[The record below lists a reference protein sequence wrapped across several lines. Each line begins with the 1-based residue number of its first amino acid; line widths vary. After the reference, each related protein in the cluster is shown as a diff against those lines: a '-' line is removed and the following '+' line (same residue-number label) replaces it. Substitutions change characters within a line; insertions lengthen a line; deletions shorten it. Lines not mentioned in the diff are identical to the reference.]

1 MKAENN
7 QTVSKQEL
15 KQAHQQEIE
24 QSRVGGFGGSDAKM
38 FYKIGLNGL
47 SALSNTDKMRIRVA
61 KGIDEYKPVI
71 QTEAMQKGHD
81 FEDWFAEEFRYDF
94 RYDLGDESD
103 GVLREYRI
111 EPKNELAINFN
122 IFAHA
127 DFYNIKKKWAIE
139 LKCVSDVDAVQDNY
153 MAQLQWYYMLGCK
166 KVGLI
171 VCDSKFDNFEDG
183 MQDPVEVAQ
192 NQNYIE
198 TLLHGIKLLD
208 DNWDDLD
215 LKIGD
220 EWDES
225 DLFPS
230 EQKEVQLMT
239 SYLQQ
244 IKRMEL
250 QIEESKAKLLDMM
263 TESGVKSIKSGNYNI
278 TVVPPGTT
286 SRFDKKKLLS
296 DHPEINEADYTSTSD
311 RKAYLKITLK

>member
-1 MKAENN
+1 MTVEIN
-7 QTVSKQEL
+7 QASKQEL
-15 KQAHQQEIE
+15 HQQKIE

-61 KGIDEYKPVI
+61 KGIDDYKPI
-71 QTEAMQKGHD
+71 MQTEAMQKGHD
-81 FEDWFAEEFRYDF
+81 FEDWFAEEFEETLSEFEREHKVEP
-94 RYDLGDESD
+94 ES
-103 GVLREYRI
+103 LFSFA
-111 EPKNELAINFN
+111 LNFYV
-122 IFAHA
+122 FAHA
-127 DFYNIKKKWAIE
+127 DFYSVKSKGAVE
-139 LKCVSDVDAVQDNY
+139 LKCVSDVGKVQDDY
-153 MAQLQWYYMLGCK
+153 MAQLQWYYMLGCN

-171 VCDSKFDNFEDG
+171 VCDSKFDDFDDG
-183 MQDPVEVAQ
+183 VQDPIEVEK
-192 NQNYIE
+192 NENYIK

-230 EQKEVQLMT
+230 EQREVQLMT

-244 IKRMEL
+244 IKSMET

-263 TESGVKSIKSGNYNI
+263 TKSGVKSIKSDAYNI

-286 SRFDKKKLLS
+286 SRFDKKKLLK
-296 DHPEINEADYTSTSD
+296 DHPEINEADYTATSE

>member
-1 MKAENN
+1 MTVEIN
-7 QTVSKQEL
+7 QTSKKEL
-15 KQAHQQEIE
+15 HQQKIE
-24 QSRVGGFGGSDAKM
+24 ESRVGGFGGSDAKM

-47 SALSNTDKMRIRVA
+47 SALSNTDKLRIRVA
-61 KGIDEYKPVI
+61 KGIDDYKPI
-71 QTEAMQKGHD
+71 MQTEAMQKGHD
-81 FEDWFAEEFRYDF
+81 FEDWFAEEFAD
-94 RYDLGDESD
+94 DLNG
-103 GVLREYRI
+103 LKREYRI
-111 EPKNELAINFN
+111 NPESAFAINFDV
-122 IFAHA
+122 FAHA
-127 DFYNIKKKWAIE
+127 DFFNEDKKWAFE
-139 LKCVSDVDAVQDNY
+139 LKCVSNVDAVQENY

-166 KVGLI
+166 RVGLI
-171 VCDSKFDNFEDG
+171 VCDSKYDNFEDG
-183 MQDPVEVAQ
+183 LQEPAGVEK
-192 NQNYIE
+192 NKHYIE
-198 TLLHGIKLLD
+198 MLRHGIKLLD
-208 DNWDDLD
+208 DNWDKLN

-244 IKRMEL
+244 IKAMEL

-263 TESGVKSIKSGNYNI
+263 TESGVKSIKSESYNI
-278 TVVPPGTT
+278 AVVPAGTT

>member
-1 MKAENN
+1 MEAKMN
-7 QTVSKQEL
+7 QASKKEL

-61 KGIDEYKPVI
+61 KGIDQYKPI
-71 QTEAMQKGHD
+71 NTTEAMQKGHD
-81 FEDWFAEEFRYDF
+81 FEDWFAEAMDDAIE
-94 RYDLGDESD
+94 GCI
-103 GVLREYRI
+103 REHRI
-111 EPKNELAINFN
+111 EPDIKMARNFN

-127 DFYNIKKKWAIE
+127 DFYNIKKKLAIE
-139 LKCVSDVDAVQDNY
+139 LKCVSDVGKVHNDY

-166 KVGLI
+166 RVGLI
-171 VCDSKFDNFEDG
+171 VCDSKFDNFNG
-183 MQDPVEVAQ
+183 GLQSPAEVGKSKH
-192 NQNYIE
+192 YIE
-198 TLLHGIKLLD
+198 VLRHGIKLLD
-208 DNWDDLD
+208 DNWNDLD

-244 IKRMEL
+244 IKAMEA
-250 QIEESKAKLLDMM
+250 QIEESKAKLLDVM
-263 TESGVKSIKSGNYNI
+263 TESGVKSIKSDAYNI
-278 TVVPPGTT
+278 TVVPDGTS
-286 SRFDKKKLLS
+286 SRFDKKKLLKE
-296 DHPEINEADYTSTSD
+296 HPEINEADYTATSK

>member
-1 MKAENN
+1 MEVKMEVN
-7 QTVSKQEL
+7 SKEL
-15 KQAHQQEIE
+15 EKILHQQKIE
-24 QSRVGGFGGSDAKM
+24 ESRVGGFGGSDAKM

-61 KGIDEYKPVI
+61 KGIDEYKPI
-71 QTEAMQKGHD
+71 MQTEAMQKGHD
-81 FEDWFAEEFRYDF
+81 FEDWFAEECSEFLSKFIREHKV
-94 RYDLGDESD
+94 ES
-103 GVLREYRI
+103 ES
-111 EPKNELAINFN
+111 ELARNFN
-122 IFAHA
+122 VFAHA
-127 DFYNIKKKWAIE
+127 DFYNIEDRRVIE
-139 LKCVSDVDAVQDNY
+139 LKCVSNVDTVQDDY
-153 MAQLQWYYMLGCK
+153 MPQLQWYFMLGCSE
-166 KVGLI
+166 VGLV
-171 VCDSKFDNFEDG
+171 VCDSKFDDFSDG
-183 MQDPVEVAQ
+183 LQDPVDIEP
-192 NQNYIE
+192 NENYIK

-244 IKRMEL
+244 IKAMEA

-263 TESGVKSIKSGNYNI
+263 TESGVKSIKSDAYNI

-296 DHPEINEADYTSTSD
+296 DYPEINEADYTATSE

>member
-1 MKAENN
+1 MTTA
-7 QTVSKQEL
+7 SKKEL
-15 KQAHQQEIE
+15 HQQEIE

-61 KGIDEYKPVI
+61 KGIDEYKPI
-71 QTEAMQKGHD
+71 MQTEAMQKGHD
-81 FEDWFAEEFRYDF
+81 FEDWWAEIMKD
-94 RYDLGDESD
+94 DLEGYI
-103 GVLREYRI
+103 REYRV
-111 EPKNELAINFN
+111 EPENKLALNFD

-127 DFYNIKKKWAIE
+127 DFYNKENKWAIE
-139 LKCVSDVDAVQDNY
+139 LKCVSNIDTVQNDY
-153 MAQLQWYYMLGCK
+153 MAQLQWYYMLGCRE
-166 KVGLI
+166 VGLM
-171 VCDSKFDNFEDG
+171 VCDSKFDDFEDG
-183 MQDPVEVAQ
+183 LQDPIDIDPNE
-192 NQNYIE
+192 NYID
-198 TLLHGIKLLD
+198 TLKHGIKLLD

-230 EQKEVQLMT
+230 EQREVQLMT

-244 IKRMEL
+244 IKAMEL

-263 TESGVKSIKSGNYNI
+263 TKSGVKSIKSDAYNI
-278 TVVPPGTT
+278 TVIPDGTT
-286 SRFDKKKLLS
+286 SRFDKKKLLK
-296 DHPEINEADYTSTSD
+296 DHPEINEADYTTTSD

>member
-1 MKAENN
+1 MEAEIN
-7 QTVSKQEL
+7 QVVSEKEL
-15 KQAHQQEIE
+15 HQQKIE

-61 KGIDEYKPVI
+61 KDIDEYKPVM

-81 FEDWFAEEFRYDF
+81 FEDWFADEYEEYLSEFA
-94 RYDLGDESD
+94 
-103 GVLREYRI
+103 REHRV
-111 EPKNELAINFN
+111 EPENELAVNFKV
-122 IFAHA
+122 FAHA
-127 DFYNIKKKWAIE
+127 DFYNVKSNSVIE
-139 LKCVSDVDAVQDNY
+139 LKCVSKVDTVQDDY
-153 MAQLQWYYMLGCK
+153 MAQLQWYFMLGCK
-166 KVGLI
+166 RVDLI
-171 VCDSKFDNFEDG
+171 VSDSKFDNFEEG
-183 MQDPVEVAQ
+183 LQDPAEVAQ

-198 TLLHGIKLLD
+198 TLRHGIKLLD

-230 EQKEVQLMT
+230 ERREVQLMT

-244 IKRMEL
+244 IKSMEA

-263 TESGVKSIKSGNYNI
+263 TKSGVKSIKSDAYNI

-286 SRFDKKKLLS
+286 SRFDKKKLLK
-296 DHPEINEADYTSTSD
+296 DYPEINEADYTTTSE

>member
-1 MKAENN
+1 MKAEIN
-7 QTVSKQEL
+7 QTSKHEL

-24 QSRVGGFGGSDAKM
+24 SSRVGGFGGSDAKM

-47 SALSNTDKMRIRVA
+47 SALSNTDKLRIRVA
-61 KGIDEYKPVI
+61 KCVDEYKPI
-71 QTEAMQKGHD
+71 MQTEAMQKGHD
-81 FEDWFAEEFRYDF
+81 FEDWFAEEFGN
-94 RYDLGDESD
+94 DLGDKSD
-103 GVLREYRI
+103 GIIREYRV
-111 EPKNELAINFN
+111 EPENELALNFD

-127 DFYNIKKKWAIE
+127 DFYNIKKRWVIE
-139 LKCVSDVDAVQDNY
+139 LKCVSDIGKVHNDY

-166 KVGLI
+166 RVGLI
-171 VCDSKFDNFEDG
+171 VCDSKFDNFGDG
-183 MQDPVEVAQ
+183 LQKTVGVEK
-192 NQNYIE
+192 NENYIE
-198 TLLHGIKLLD
+198 TLRHGIKLLD
-208 DNWDDLD
+208 DNWNDLD

-230 EQKEVQLMT
+230 EQREVQLMT

-244 IKRMEL
+244 IKAMEA

-263 TESGVKSIKSGNYNI
+263 TKSGVKSIKSDAYNI

-286 SRFDKKKLLS
+286 SRFDKKKLLK
-296 DHPEINEADYTSTSD
+296 DHPEINEADYTAASD

>member
-1 MKAENN
+1 MEVKIN
-7 QTVSKQEL
+7 QTSKKEL
-15 KQAHQQEIE
+15 HQQKIE
-24 QSRVGGFGGSDAKM
+24 KSRVGGFGGSDAKM

-47 SALSNTDKMRIRVA
+47 SALSNTDKLRIRVA
-61 KGIDEYKPVI
+61 KGIDEYKPIV

-81 FEDWFAEEFRYDF
+81 FEDWFAEEFKHDIGEYT
-94 RYDLGDESD
+94 
-103 GVLREYRI
+103 REYRV
-111 EPKNELAINFN
+111 EPENKLAVNFD

-127 DFYNIKKKWAIE
+127 DFYNIKDKWAIE
-139 LKCVSDVDAVQDNY
+139 LKCVSDVDKVVNDY
-153 MAQLQWYYMLGCK
+153 MTQLSWYFMLGCK
-166 KVGLI
+166 RVGLI
-171 VCDSKFDNFEDG
+171 ACDSKFDNFEDG
-183 MQDPVEVAQ
+183 LQDVIKIEPNE
-192 NQNYIE
+192 NYIK
-198 TLLHGIKLLD
+198 TLYHGIKLLD

-244 IKRMEL
+244 IKSMEA

-263 TESGVKSIKSGNYNI
+263 TESGVKSIKSDAYNI

-286 SRFDKKKLLS
+286 SRFDKKKLLK
-296 DHPEINEADYTSTSD
+296 DHPEINEADYTSTSE